1 MLDRA
6 LWALQ
11 IILAIKFLAT
21 GYGHA
26 LGVTGPKWQRPLEL
40 TGPRAG
46 LVLRVSAVFCLLG
59 ALGLILP
66 GVTGILPWLTP
77 LAAAGLVL
85 LMVRGILFHLR
96 CRPGASVLPSVV
108 LLSLAGFVAL
118 GRGWLAPL

>member
-1 MLDRA
+1 MLDKA

-11 IILAIKFLAT
+11 VVLAIKFVTT

-26 LGVTGPKWQRPLEL
+26 LGATGPKWQRPLEL

-77 LAAAGLVL
+77 LAAAGLAL

-96 CRPGASVLPSVV
+96 CRPGASVLPGVV
-108 LLSLAGFVAL
+108 LLALAGFVAL